1 MRIFSIIII
10 CIFIANNVH
19 AFTIKSGQVW
29 SSDGNIYDFA
39 SPDEKKKL
47 IEKHKS
53 GGDQVGVMNNNL
65 FVIVGDNIINIP
77 LSKIRGASD
86 SDMDLILEE
95 AFEKFEKDKI
105 KNRPEVDSL
114 LDNEIVLDTKDII
127 KNTREETKE
136 LSVSEIVNDYKEKAK
151 DGPVSFAWGGS
162 NLAITTEDMDKDWAK
177 EAIKDAAKEQAKM
190 QEIMGAIQEFHSNSG
205 SFNGQGVTASVFVSD
220 DKKAA
225 SVSE

>member
-1 MRIFSIIII
+1 M
-10 CIFIANNVH
+10 CIFISFNTH

-29 SSDGNIYDFA
+29 SSDGNVYDFA

-65 FVIVGDNIINIP
+65 FVIVGEDIINIP

-95 AFEKFEKDKI
+95 AFQNFEKDKI
-105 KNRPEVDSL
+105 KNKPEVDSL

-127 KNTREETKE
+127 KNTKEETKE
-136 LSVSEIVNDYKEKAK
+136 LSTSEIIKDYKEKAK
-151 DGPVSFAWGGS
+151 DGPVSFAMES
-162 NLAITTEDMDKDWAK
+162 LLTISAEDTDKDWAK
-177 EAIKDAAKEQAKM
+177 EAMKDAAKEQAKM
-190 QEIMGAIQEFHSNSG
+190 QEIMEAIQEFHSNSG
-205 SFNGQGVTASVFVSD
+205 SSNGQGVTASVFVSD

>member
-1 MRIFSIIII
+1 M
-10 CIFIANNVH
+10 FIANNIH

-29 SSDGNIYDFA
+29 SSDGNVYDFA

-65 FVIVGDNIINIP
+65 FVIVGDDIINIP

-105 KNRPEVDSL
+105 KNKPEVDSL

-127 KNTREETKE
+127 KNTKEETKE
-136 LSVSEIVNDYKEKAK
+136 LSASEIIKDYKEKAK
-151 DGPVSFAWGGS
+151 DGPVSFAMGTS
-162 NLAITTEDMDKDWAK
+162 LTISVDDMDKDWAK
-177 EAIKDAAKEQAKM
+177 EAIKEHAKEQAKIQVI
-190 QEIMGAIQEFHSNSG
+190 QEAIQEFNSNTG
-205 SFNGQGVTASVFVSD
+205 SSNGQGATAYAFSS
-220 DKKAA
+220 DKKSA